1 MADIHL
7 TVLHRNFL
15 GVDEFLGQ
23 ASLPLADF
31 DVYERP
37 KSKALPLKC
46 KPGKNKNQYR
56 GEIEARGNVFD
67 SISKIFFV
75 KVKVGF
81 TVKAT
86 ANLGGSAV
94 DLSKKNKGSI
104 SSLNKVKLPSPTG
117 AFKSIVSIFLDFRQH
132 QRFCDEF
139 RAER

>member
-23 ASLPLADF
+23 ASLPLSDF

-37 KSKALPLKC
+37 KSRALPLKC

-104 SSLNKVKLPSPTG
+104 SSLNKVKFPQL
-117 AFKSIVSIFLDFRQH
+117 
-132 QRFCDEF
+132 
-139 RAER
+139 

>member
-23 ASLPLADF
+23 ASLPLSDF

-37 KSKALPLKC
+37 KSRALPLKC

-104 SSLNKVKLPSPTG
+104 SSLNKVKFPPTVT
-117 AFKSIVSIFLDFRQH
+117 FKSILSIFLDFRQH
-132 QRFCDEF
+132 QRFFDEF

>member
-37 KSKALPLKC
+37 KPKALPLKC

-56 GEIEARGNVFD
+56 GEIEARGILLLI
-67 SISKIFFV
+67 SISRIFISI

-86 ANLGGSAV
+86 TNLGGSAV

-104 SSLNKVKLPSPTG
+104 SSLNKVKLPQ
-117 AFKSIVSIFLDFRQH
+117 L
-132 QRFCDEF
+132 
-139 RAER
+139 